1 MIRQNSMP
9 RNSKISYDLVIIG
22 GLGHVG
28 LPLGITF
35 AEKGLKV
42 CLYDIDKDKGEM
54 VRNGKMPFIE
64 YGAQELLEKV
74 LKKQNLEVSFN
85 IKDISKAKYV
95 IVTLGTPVDEHLTPR
110 TRAFLEFFDSIR
122 KYLSTSQT
130 IIIRSTVY
138 PNTCQQLLRRLTNG
152 KQWHIAYCPER
163 ITEGYA
169 ISELKELPQIVAG
182 LSEQAIESASAL
194 FSLISPKIIK
204 TAMGEAELI
213 KLFSNA
219 WRYIQFAL
227 ANQFYMIAY
236 KFGVDYEKVRW
247 SMKEGYER
255 AANLPTAGFA
265 AGPCLLKDTL
275 QLAAFDTNNF
285 LLGHAAMLINEGLPG
300 FLVENLKKRYDL
312 TKTKVGILGMAFK
325 ADVDDTRDSLSYKLG
340 KILRFNGADVSYSDE
355 FAKDPT
361 FISKDELINRC
372 DVVIVATPHS
382 EYKGLVIPTGVEVVD
397 LWGVV
402 RGGKREIPKGYIS
415 SEYKTISSLE
425 IEDRNRFI
433 ESQSF
438 LQRVSIKKSSQTSQS
453 SK

>member
-1 MIRQNSMP
+1 MP
-9 RNSKISYDLVIIG
+9 KNSKTFYDLVIIG

-35 AEKGLKV
+35 AEKGLRV
-42 CLYDIDKDKGEM
+42 CLYDVDKNKGEM
-54 VRNGKMPFIE
+54 VRKGKMPFIE
-64 YGAQELLEKV
+64 YGAQESLEKV
-74 LKKQNLEVSFN
+74 LKKQRLVVSFN

-247 SMKEGYER
+247 AMKEGYER

-300 FLVENLKKRYDL
+300 FLVENLKKKYDL

-355 FAKDPT
+355 FIKDPT
-361 FISKDELINRC
+361 FISKDELINSC
-372 DVVIVATPHS
+372 DVVIVAAPHS
-382 EYKGLVIPTGVEVVD
+382 DYKGLVVPAGVEVVD

-453 SK
+453 SE